1 MLKTVAAYIAG
12 FFDGDGSVRLQLQ
25 PRANASLG
33 FRVRAILSFAQKTGH
48 AEELTWIR
56 NQLGIGYI
64 YARNDG
70 MTELKIEGFERVYKI
85 LKQLTPYVR
94 FKKKQTALV
103 LRGLE
108 VLRKTPGA
116 ILEIAQIADQISNL
130 NYATTRK
137 KYTSDFIKQQLK
149 QRLTP
154 VTTDPALSAGEK

>member
-1 MLKTVAAYIAG
+1 M
-12 FFDGDGSVRLQLQ
+12 RLQLQ
-25 PRANASLG
+25 PRANVALG

-85 LKQLTPYVR
+85 LKQLVPYVR
-94 FKKKQTALV
+94 FKKKQVALV
-103 LRGLE
+103 LEGL
-108 VLRKTPGA
+108 VILRKNPKA
-116 ILEIAQIADQISNL
+116 ILEIAQIADQISSF

-137 KYTSDFIKQQLK
+137 KYTSDFIKQQLR

-154 VTTDPALSAGEK
+154 VTTESGVMPDEK

>member
-1 MLKTVAAYIAG
+1 MLKTVAAYITG

-33 FRVRAILSFAQKTGH
+33 FRIRAILSFAQKTGH
-48 AEELTWIR
+48 AGELSWIR

-85 LKQLTPYVR
+85 LKQLAPYTR
-94 FKKKQTALV
+94 FKKKQVALV
-103 LRGLE
+103 LEGLAI
-108 VLRKTPGA
+108 LRQDPGA
-116 ILEIAQIADQISNL
+116 ILKIARIADQISSF

-137 KYTSDFIKQQLK
+137 KYTSDFIKQQLEQK
-149 QRLTP
+149 LTP